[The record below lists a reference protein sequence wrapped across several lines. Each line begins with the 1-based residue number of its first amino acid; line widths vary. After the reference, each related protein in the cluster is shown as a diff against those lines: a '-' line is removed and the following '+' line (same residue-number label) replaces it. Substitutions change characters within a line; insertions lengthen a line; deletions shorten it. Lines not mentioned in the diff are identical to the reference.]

1 MPETGYMAQLKRKQ
15 QTRISLTPENFEFV
29 RQNSIDLSRVATAD
43 VAAER
48 RKRDVV
54 EAFNSVEHVM
64 THLMSDKDGIANYVK
79 SKRVW

>member
-1 MPETGYMAQLKRKQ
+1 VREVGEVAQLKRKQ
-15 QTRISLTPENFEFV
+15 QTSISLAPEDFEFV
-29 RQNSIDLSRVATAD
+29 RLNRIDLSRVATAF

-48 RKRDVV
+48 RKQDVI

-64 THLMSDKDGIANYVK
+64 THLMSDKDGIAHYVK